1 MATPLRGAI
10 VLVLTGLLALVTRLP
25 ADGEVPTSADVAACN
40 EQAPHDIRT
49 SASPTTGDHV
59 RAERARGATTMN
71 SPGSVIESADP
82 QIHGMQGEGA
92 RDPAYQAAYRSCMRR
107 RGF

>member
-59 RAERARGATTMN
+59 RLRAQDDVVEL
-71 SPGSVIESADP
+71 PGLRHRV
-82 QIHGMQGEGA
+82 G
-92 RDPAYQAAYRSCMRR
+92 RSSDSRHAGR
-107 RGF
+107 RGKGPRVSGRLS